1 MQEVG
6 MKTRW
11 LVLLAWVV
19 GGPSLSAQGSAP
31 PPPVIDVHVHSTN
44 TSPAQ
49 ALERMKAHN
58 VRFMVV
64 SSLAADLP
72 AWRAALP
79 ADQHL
84 PGLVL
89 PCPEGKAPITGRD
102 CYATPDELPDLAW
115 LRGELEA
122 KRIGALAEALP
133 QFLGLR
139 PDDPRLEPY
148 WQLAE
153 ELDVPVGL
161 HLGTGPPGIAYPT
174 GPVPVPFRSPRYRA
188 AAGDPLA
195 LEEVLLRHPK
205 LRLYVMHAGW
215 PMLDS
220 MMSLMHSHPQV
231 HVDVAAIEATTR
243 SRAGYL
249 RYLTSLV
256 DAGFGTRIL
265 FGSDFPN
272 ALAPGIQAILEA
284 QALTPEQKADIL
296 CGNAQRFLRLPPAT
310 CAP

>member
-1 MQEVG
+1 M
-6 MKTRW
+6 TRW
-11 LVLLAWVV
+11 SILLVGVLGVTSVA
-19 GGPSLSAQGSAP
+19 AQQSAP
-31 PPPVIDVHVHSTN
+31 PPPVIDMHVHSTN

-49 ALERMKAHN
+49 ALQRMKGLN
-58 VRFMVV
+58 IRFMVV

-72 AWRAALP
+72 AWSMALTK
-79 ADQHL
+79 DQYL

-89 PCPEGKAPITGRD
+89 PCPEGKAPVAGRP
-102 CYATPDELPDLAW
+102 CYASPTELPDLTW

-122 KRIGALAEALP
+122 KRIGALAEVLP
-133 QFLGLR
+133 QFVGLR
-139 PDDPRLEPY
+139 PDDPQLEPY

-153 ELDVPVGL
+153 DFDVPVGL

-205 LRLYVMHAGW
+205 LRVYVMHAGW
-215 PMLDS
+215 PMLES
-220 MMSLMHSHPQV
+220 MLALMHSHPQV
-231 HVDVAAIEATTR
+231 HVDLAAIEATTR
-243 SRAGYL
+243 TRAGYL
-249 RYLTSLV
+249 RYLTGLV
-256 DAGFGTRIL
+256 DAGFSKRIM

-272 ALAPGIQAILEA
+272 AVATGIQAILQAE
-284 QALTPEQKADIL
+284 ALTPEQKADIL

-310 CAP
+310 CEP

>member
-1 MQEVG
+1 MT
-6 MKTRW
+6 TRW
-11 LVLLAWVV
+11 LMLLAWVV
-19 GGPSLSAQGSAP
+19 AGPSLVAQGGAP
-31 PPPVIDVHVHSTN
+31 LPPVIDVHVHSTN

-49 ALERMKAHN
+49 ALERMKALN
-58 VRFMVV
+58 LRFLVV

-72 AWRAALP
+72 AWSVALTS
-79 ADQHL
+79 DQYL
-84 PGLVL
+84 PGIVL
-89 PCPEGKAPITGRD
+89 PCPEGKAPIAGRP
-102 CYATPDELPDLAW
+102 CYASPNELPDLAW

-122 KRIGALAEALP
+122 KRIGALAEVLP
-133 QFLGLR
+133 QFVGLR
-139 PDDPRLEPY
+139 PDDPQLEPY

-153 ELDVPVGL
+153 DFDVPVGL
-161 HLGTGPPGIAYPT
+161 HLGTGPPGIAYAKD
-174 GPVPVPFRSPRYRA
+174 PVPVPFRAPRYRA

-205 LRLYVMHAGW
+205 LRLFVMHAGW

-220 MMSLMHSHPQV
+220 MLALMHSHPQV

-249 RYLTSLV
+249 RYLTGLV
-256 DAGFGTRIL
+256 DAGFGKRIL

-272 ALAPGIQAILEA
+272 AAAPGIQAIL
-284 QALTPEQKADIL
+284 QAETLTPEQKADIL
-296 CGNAQRFLRLPPAT
+296 CGNAQRFLRLPPST